1 MTVFPKFGALAIFAG
16 CFVIFTLV
24 VGWALRTRG
33 RVFVSHTFHAK
44 PEVAKAVHFLLDLGF
59 YMKCVGLL
67 LLNLGI
73 PPEGSNQ
80 GYGWTEALQTI
91 ALRLGWSVFVVA
103 ILHTI
108 NVLILSI
115 LNRTNQRDAQGT

>member
-1 MTVFPKFGALAIFAG
+1 MTEPLKLVALAIYAG
-16 CFVIFTLV
+16 SFVIFTLV
-24 VGWALRTRG
+24 VGWALRTKG
-33 RVFVSHTFHAK
+33 RVFVTHTFRAK

-59 YMKCVGLL
+59 YLTCVGLL

-73 PPEGSNQ
+73 PPEGGYNQ
-80 GYGWTEALQTI
+80 RYAWTEALQTI

-103 ILHTI
+103 ILHTL

-115 LNRTNQRDAQGT
+115 LNRTNQREAD